1 MCDQIKKQCSVCE
14 EFKIL
19 DDFHK
24 GNALYGKS
32 TWCKDCMGA
41 YNKKKREE
49 DKEQNKHVYNS
60 YDQFKD
66 TKGCLRCYQEL
77 LVSSFTKNL
86 YKKDALAS
94 YCKECM
100 VIIKNHREA
109 GTCWRI
115 PEPAD
120 PEVRSPAKMRARVIG
135 GEKEER
141 KRKKTY
147 PHFKGIKGLYKK
159 RGFYYWQPPQKDG
172 IRPKAIALRTKD
184 YNEALKKL
192 DEIEEGFELT
202 EYTEVGNVYLMKS
215 DRNGRVKIGRTKDK
229 PVYRERTLQSQE
241 PEVRLIFHREVLFM
255 METEK
260 YLHRFFKRKRFCGE
274 WFDLSEDDIKKA
286 KCIIEKG
293 VGGSLFS
300 KVAHE

>member
-1 MCDQIKKQCSVCE
+1 MCDQIKKTCSSCE
-14 EFKIL
+14 ESKIL

-24 GNALYGKS
+24 GDALYGKS
-32 TWCKDCMGA
+32 AWCKDCMSA
-41 YNKKKREE
+41 HNKKKREE
-49 DKEQNKHVYNS
+49 DKEQNKHVYDS

-94 YCKECM
+94 YCKECV
-100 VIIKNHREA
+100 VIMKKHRKA

-141 KRKKTY
+141 KKTY

-159 RGFYYWQPPQKDG
+159 RGFYYWQPPQKN
-172 IRPKAIALRTKD
+172 RVRQKPIALRTKD

-192 DEIEEGFELT
+192 DKIKEGFKLT

-215 DRNGRVKIGRTKDK
+215 DLNGRIKIGRTKGK

-241 PEVRLIFHREVLFM
+241 PEVSLIFYRKVENM
-255 METEK
+255 NETERF
-260 YLHRFFKRKRFCGE
+260 LHNLFASKRLRGE
-274 WFDLSEDDIKKA
+274 WFELSNDDIEKA
-286 KCIIEKG
+286 KSFLEERKA
-293 VGGSLFS
+293 V
-300 KVAHE
+300 K

>member
-1 MCDQIKKQCSVCE
+1 MCDQIKKTCSSCE
-14 EFKIL
+14 ESKIL

-24 GNALYGKS
+24 GDALYGKS
-32 TWCKDCMGA
+32 AWCKDCMSA
-41 YNKKKREE
+41 HNKKKREE
-49 DKEQNKHVYNS
+49 DKEQNKHVYDS

-94 YCKECM
+94 YCKECV
-100 VIIKNHREA
+100 VIMKKHRKA

-141 KRKKTY
+141 KKTY

-159 RGFYYWQPPQKDG
+159 RGFYYWQPPQKNRV
-172 IRPKAIALRTKD
+172 RPKPIALLTKD

-192 DEIEEGFELT
+192 DKIKEGFKLT

-215 DRNGRVKIGRTKDK
+215 DLNGRIKIGRTKGK

-241 PEVRLIFHREVLFM
+241 PEVSIIFYRKVENM
-255 METEK
+255 NETERF
-260 YLHRFFKRKRFCGE
+260 LHNLFASKRLRGE
-274 WFDLSEDDIKKA
+274 WFELSNDDIEKA
-286 KCIIEKG
+286 KSFLEERKA
-293 VGGSLFS
+293 V
-300 KVAHE
+300 K

>member
-14 EFKIL
+14 ESKIL

-32 TWCKDCMGA
+32 AWCKDCMSA
-41 YNKKKREE
+41 HNKKKREE
-49 DKEQNKHVYNS
+49 DKEQNKHVYDS

-94 YCKECM
+94 YCKECV
-100 VIIKNHREA
+100 VIMKKHRKA

-141 KRKKTY
+141 KKTY

-159 RGFYYWQPPQKDG
+159 RGFYYWQPPQKNRV
-172 IRPKAIALRTKD
+172 RPKPIALRTKD

-192 DEIEEGFELT
+192 DKIKEGFKLT

-215 DRNGRVKIGRTKDK
+215 DLNGRIKIGRTKGK

-241 PEVRLIFHREVLFM
+241 PEVSLIFYRKVENM
-255 METEK
+255 NETERF
-260 YLHRFFKRKRFCGE
+260 LHNLFASKRLRGE
-274 WFDLSEDDIKKA
+274 WFELSNDDIEKA
-286 KCIIEKG
+286 KSFLEERKA
-293 VGGSLFS
+293 V
-300 KVAHE
+300 K

>member
-1 MCDQIKKQCSVCE
+1 MCDQIKKTCSSCE
-14 EFKIL
+14 ESKIL

-24 GNALYGKS
+24 GDALYGKS
-32 TWCKDCMGA
+32 AWCKDCMSA
-41 YNKKKREE
+41 HNKKKREE
-49 DKEQNKHVYNS
+49 DKEQNKHVYDS

-94 YCKECM
+94 YCKECV
-100 VIIKNHREA
+100 VIMKKHRKA

-120 PEVRSPAKMRARVIG
+120 PEVRSPAKMMARVIG

-159 RGFYYWQPPQKDG
+159 RGFYYWQPPQKN
-172 IRPKAIALRTKD
+172 RVRQKPIALRTKD
-184 YNEALKKL
+184 
-192 DEIEEGFELT
+192 
-202 EYTEVGNVYLMKS
+202 
-215 DRNGRVKIGRTKDK
+215 
-229 PVYRERTLQSQE
+229 
-241 PEVRLIFHREVLFM
+241 
-255 METEK
+255 
-260 YLHRFFKRKRFCGE
+260 
-274 WFDLSEDDIKKA
+274 
-286 KCIIEKG
+286 
-293 VGGSLFS
+293 
-300 KVAHE
+300 